1 MIDGFRVYKF
11 YLAVKLHYTTD
22 KFNVFENK
30 GRVKGSRDKFWSRND
45 RGLFEKLGR
54 QFATERDLIEYF
66 VANFASGN
74 DCVVYDGS
82 TAGDNLT
89 NWLKIK
95 QSLTK
100 TFRDDLNKVILHLE
114 QNPDKID
121 DLYDFDGPRIPELM
135 KLCIGGEITVQSLV
149 ILNSFRDFFE
159 NWKLQT
165 NLIFEEEC
173 RRIVKSAGF
182 VSFSSKTHPT
192 LKQIFDDFT
201 TELSEIN
208 SNGEDVDITESLYK
222 NHTT

>member
-22 KFNVFENK
+22 KFNVFENQ
-30 GRVKGSRDKFWSRND
+30 GRVRGSRDKFWSRND

-54 QFATERDLIEYF
+54 QFDTDREVIEYF
-66 VANFASGN
+66 VSNFAAGN

-82 TAGDNLT
+82 TAGDNHT

-100 TFRDDLNKVILHLE
+100 TFRDDLSKIVLHLE
-114 QNPDKID
+114 NNPDKVD

-135 KLCIGGEITVQSLV
+135 KLCIGNEITVQSLV
-149 ILNSFRDFFE
+149 ILNSFRNFFE

-165 NLIFEEEC
+165 NLIFEDEC
-173 RRIVKSAGF
+173 RRIIKSEKF
-182 VSFSSKTHPT
+182 VSFSEKTHPT
-192 LKQIFDDFT
+192 LKHAFEDFQL
-201 TELSEIN
+201 EISEIN
-208 SNGEDVDITESLYK
+208 SLGEDVDITESLYN